1 MDRMLQENQALR
13 FEVDVTGMGLGES
26 QDRIAALKGE
36 VSKLSK
42 AAAEREREERN
53 RQQSSDRD
61 DKQTLVLQMMVRAQ
75 LLFFLRLV
83 TPAVESGVGLL
94 FLIYSRVRNQCHPP
108 FSPFL
113 PSPRD

>member
-1 MDRMLQENQALR
+1 MLQENQALR
-13 FEVDVTGMGLGES
+13 FEVDVKGNALGES

-36 VSKLSK
+36 INKLSK
-42 AAAEREREERN
+42 AAAEHEREERN

-61 DKQTLVLQMMVRAQ
+61 DKQTLVLQTMVRAQ
-75 LLFFLRLV
+75 LLFFFTLSD
-83 TPAVESGVGLL
+83 ACVEPGVGLL
-94 FLIYSRVRNQCHPP
+94 FLICSRVRNQCQPP

>member
-13 FEVDVTGMGLGES
+13 FEVDVKGNSLGES

-61 DKQTLVLQMMVRAQ
+61 DKQTLVLQMMVPS
-75 LLFFLRLV
+75 FFFFY
-83 TPAVESGVGLL
+83 A
-94 FLIYSRVRNQCHPP
+94 
-108 FSPFL
+108 
-113 PSPRD
+113 